1 MIGLRRKGTRCG
13 NYSASY
19 GEGRDMASE
28 KSGRCGLGSDLA
40 GFCNIVVLTQ
50 AGNSSQD
57 AAHGLKARF

>member
-1 MIGLRRKGTRCG
+1 
-13 NYSASY
+13 
-19 GEGRDMASE
+19 MASE